1 MFRFQEKTHMRRT
14 DKEITN
20 RREIDTILSKATMC
34 RIGLVGNN
42 VAYIVPLNFGY
53 KNNCLYFHSAPIGKK
68 IELITKNNIVC
79 FEVDIDHE
87 IIDSGILCEWSSK
100 YASVIGYGKASF
112 ITDPSLKKDAL
123 NIIIDHY
130 SPGTSYNFPTKNLH
144 EVTIIKIEI
153 TQMTGKKSR

>member
-20 RREIDTILSKATMC
+20 RREIDTILSKATIC
-34 RIGLVGNN
+34 RIGLVDNN

-87 IIDSGILCEWSSK
+87 IIDSEILCEWSSK

>member
-1 MFRFQEKTHMRRT
+1 MRRT

-20 RREIDTILSKATMC
+20 RREIETILSKATIA
-34 RIGLVGNN
+34 RIGLIDRNIP
-42 VAYIVPLNFGY
+42 YIVPLNFGY

-68 IELITKNNIVC
+68 IELITRNNMVC

-87 IIDSGILCEWSSK
+87 IIDSGIPCKWSSK

-112 ITDPSLKKDAL
+112 ITDSAQKKDAL

-130 SPGTSYNFPTKNLH
+130 SPGTSYNFPEKNLH
-144 EVTIIKIEI
+144 EIAIIKIEI

>member
-1 MFRFQEKTHMRRT
+1 MRRT

-20 RREIDTILSKATMC
+20 RREIDTILSKATIC

>member
-20 RREIDTILSKATMC
+20 RREIDTILSKATIC

-79 FEVDIDHE
+79 FEVDIDYE
-87 IIDSGILCEWSSK
+87 IIDSGIPCEWSSK

>member
-1 MFRFQEKTHMRRT
+1 MRRT

-20 RREIDTILSKATMC
+20 RREIDTILSKATVC
-34 RIGLVGNN
+34 RIGLVDNN

-68 IELITKNNIVC
+68 IELIKKNNMVC
-79 FEVDIDHE
+79 FEVDIDHD
-87 IIDSGILCEWSSK
+87 IVNTGIPCNWSSK
-100 YASVIGYGKASF
+100 YVSIIGYGKARF
-112 ITDPSLKKDAL
+112 ITNTEQKQEAL

-130 SPGTSYNFPTKNLH
+130 SPGKSYDFPEKNIYQ
-144 EVTIIKIEI
+144 TAIIIIEI

>member
-1 MFRFQEKTHMRRT
+1 MRRKE
-14 DKEITN
+14 KEITN
-20 RREIDTILSKATMC
+20 RKEIDTVLSKATIC
-34 RIGLVGNN
+34 RIGLVDNN

-87 IIDSGILCEWSSK
+87 LIDTGIPCNWSSK
-100 YASVIGYGKASF
+100 YTSIIGYGKAHF
-112 ITDPSLKKDAL
+112 ITNTEQKQEAL

-130 SPGTSYNFPTKNLH
+130 SPGTSYDYPEKNIRD
-144 EVTIIKIEI
+144 VAVIKIKI

>member
-20 RREIDTILSKATMC
+20 RREIDTILSKATIC